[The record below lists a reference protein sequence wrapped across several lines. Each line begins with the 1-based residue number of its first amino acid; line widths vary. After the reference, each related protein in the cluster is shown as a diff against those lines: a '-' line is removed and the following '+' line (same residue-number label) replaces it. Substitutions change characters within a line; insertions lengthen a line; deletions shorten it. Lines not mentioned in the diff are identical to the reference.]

1 MVRIIIT
8 NFCYYERK
16 NWKTGD
22 VMAQVRTDK
31 KMGKTTDRRQYD
43 LDTFSSNAFTVSHKF
58 DWLYV
63 VLSN

>member
-1 MVRIIIT
+1 
-8 NFCYYERK
+8 
-16 NWKTGD
+16 
-22 VMAQVRTDK
+22 MAQVRTDK

-43 LDTFSSNAFTVSHKF
+43 LDTFSSNAFTVGHKF